1 MSALARQ
8 TASTARRPGIAR
20 ERESVFCARSVNPIL
35 ARRSLLFVRSGYE
48 LWMDRRWSYQVPTT
62 TTYCCILKPDNQV
75 LILFPVRTIRVL
87 YIASWRTTNSTS
99 SFLRKILVLLYIVSP
114 RDFSARFIA
123 LPWPSLRV
131 ACSGEAHLLPL
142 LVSARAC
149 GYIRIIS

>member
-75 LILFPVRTIRVL
+75 LILFPVRTCPV
-87 YIASWRTTNSTS
+87 Y
-99 SFLRKILVLLYIVSP
+99 SFLANNNLFFCDEDPGTAVRHIVSP
-114 RDFSARFIA
+114 RDFSAAFIA